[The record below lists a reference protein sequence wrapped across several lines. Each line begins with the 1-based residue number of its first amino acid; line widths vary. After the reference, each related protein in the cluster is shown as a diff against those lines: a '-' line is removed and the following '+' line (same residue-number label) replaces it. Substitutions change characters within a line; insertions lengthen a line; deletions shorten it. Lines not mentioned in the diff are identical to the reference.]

1 MALIIEIDCPPLSNR
16 PDYFY
21 NLILNE
27 IMLKND
33 LCRQW
38 VLNVKKINPNTKLF
52 GNWTWNLD
60 IEDNIKSDV
69 QSIFKEKLELYY
81 NNKFIRYASW

>member
-1 MALIIEIDCPPLSNR
+1 MALIIEIDGLPLGHR

-27 IMLKND
+27 IMLKNN

-38 VLNVKKINPNTKLF
+38 VLNVKKINPNTKIF
-52 GNWTWNLD
+52 GNWTWNLE
-60 IEDNIKSDV
+60 IEDNIKSEV
-69 QSIFKEKLELYY
+69 QNIFKEKLELYY
-81 NNKFIRYASW
+81 KNNLIRYASW